1 MSMVIG
7 TNVASITAQRHLE
20 TSRAD
25 METSMERLASGKRIN
40 SAMDDAAGLAIA
52 GRMSAQVEGLSM
64 AVKNAND
71 GVSMLQTAEG
81 GLEETTD
88 ILLRMRELAVQS
100 SSDTYNAT
108 DRAALDN
115 EFDALKAEITRIS
128 DRTDFNGTS
137 VLNSTA
143 TVDIQVGADTGDTIS
158 FTFKDIDAANI
169 GGTPGETAAAATTAA
184 ITYTQTL
191 STTVGAGQEAT
202 YEING
207 NTYTQEYV
215 PGAGSAAD
223 QSKATLDALGV
234 KISAGESNISG
245 AVSNG
250 AGTVLTFTQAV
261 TDINNLGVAKME
273 DPLTSDDISTKAGAV
288 NAIDSIDSALL
299 EVATYRGE
307 LGATSNRLTHTV
319 DNLMNRIENTSSARS
334 QIEDTDFASESAS
347 LAKSQVLQQA
357 GTAMLAQAN
366 ASGQSVMS
374 LLK

>member
-25 METSMERLASGKRIN
+25 METSMERLSSGKRIN
-40 SAMDDAAGLAIA
+40 SAMDDTAGLAIA

-115 EFDALKAEITRIS
+115 EFDSLKAEITRIS
-128 DRTDFNGTS
+128 TRTDFNGTS
-137 VLNSTA
+137 VLNSAA
-143 TVDIQVGADTGDTIS
+143 TVDLQVGADTGDTIS
-158 FTFKDIDAANI
+158 FTFKEMDSASIGRSKTAA
-169 GGTPGETAAAATTAA
+169 TTVSTAAVTTETQTFTALVAGETASFTTAGGT
-184 ITYTQTL
+184 TYTQDFSVS
-191 STTVGAGQEAT
+191 ST
-202 YEING
+202 
-207 NTYTQEYV
+207 
-215 PGAGSAAD
+215 
-223 QSKATLDALGV
+223 ATLTALANAVATAEDAYTAL
-234 KISAGESNISG
+234 SG
-245 AVSNG
+245 ASTATALIIGKTTGTEAG
-250 AGTVLTFTQAV
+250 AAV
-261 TDINNLGVAKME
+261 TLGIATVS
-273 DPLTSDDISTKAGAV
+273 TGDISTKATSVAT
-288 NAIDSIDSALL
+288 IDIIDDALL
-299 EVATYRGE
+299 DVANFRGD

>member
-25 METSMERLASGKRIN
+25 METSMERLSSGKRIN

-100 SSDTYNAT
+100 STGTYNAT
-108 DRAALDN
+108 DRASLDN
-115 EFDALKAEITRIS
+115 EFDALNEEITRIS
-128 DRTDFNGTS
+128 DRTGFNDID
-137 VLNSTA
+137 VLGSTA

-158 FTFKDIDAANI
+158 LIFKDM
-169 GGTPGETAAAATTAA
+169 
-184 ITYTQTL
+184 
-191 STTVGAGQEAT
+191 
-202 YEING
+202 
-207 NTYTQEYV
+207 
-215 PGAGSAAD
+215 GAGSLGESTVATATATGTGATARVHTYAD
-223 QSKATLDALGV
+223 DITELQTATFTIGDNTYSQDFLTDSATTLAALGALV
-234 KISAGESNISG
+234 VAGEDDYSASSTTGTKVLNLTATATGNSAG
-245 AVSNG
+245 A
-250 AGTVLTFTQAV
+250 AKT
-261 TDINNLGVAKME
+261 TDHLS
-273 DPLTSDDISTKAGAV
+273 TDDISTATGAV
-288 NAIDSIDSALL
+288 AAMTRIDAALL
-299 EVATYRGE
+299 EVSNYRAD

-319 DNLMNRIENTSSARS
+319 DNLMSRIENTSSARS
-334 QIEDTDFASESAS
+334 QIEDTDFASESAV

>member
-100 SSDTYNAT
+100 SSDTYNTT

-115 EFDALKAEITRIS
+115 EFDSLKAEITRIS

-158 FTFKDIDAANI
+158 FTFKDMDSANI
-169 GGTPGETAAAATTAA
+169 GRTTTAATTASTA
-184 ITYTQTL
+184 AAVTETQTFASALVAGETASFTTAGGATYTQDFTTDSATTL
-191 STTVGAGQEAT
+191 TALATAVAAGETGYGSAGTSTATNLVINKTGGVAVGAAAT
-202 YEING
+202 
-207 NTYTQEYV
+207 
-215 PGAGSAAD
+215 
-223 QSKATLDALGV
+223 
-234 KISAGESNISG
+234 
-245 AVSNG
+245 
-250 AGTVLTFTQAV
+250 
-261 TDINNLGVAKME
+261 LGVAV
-273 DPLTSDDISTKAGAV
+273 SAGDISTKATSVA
-288 NAIDSIDSALL
+288 AIDAIDRALL
-299 EVATYRGE
+299 DVANYRGD

>member
-20 TSRAD
+20 SSRAD

-52 GRMSAQVEGLSM
+52 GRMTAQVEGLSM

-100 SSDTYNAT
+100 STGTYNAT
-108 DRAALDN
+108 DRASLGN
-115 EFDALKAEITRIS
+115 EFDALKEEITRIS
-128 DRTDFNGTS
+128 DRTGFNDID
-137 VLNSTA
+137 VLGSTA
-143 TVDIQVGADTGDTIS
+143 TVDIQVGADTGDTVSLI
-158 FTFKDIDAANI
+158 FKDMGAASI
-169 GGTPGETAAAATTAA
+169 GRTTTAASTTSTAAATTETQVFTALVA
-184 ITYTQTL
+184 GETASFTTAGGTTYTQDFVTDSATTL
-191 STTVGAGQEAT
+191 GNLATAVAAGETGYGSAGTSTATNLVINKTGGVAVGAAAT
-202 YEING
+202 
-207 NTYTQEYV
+207 
-215 PGAGSAAD
+215 
-223 QSKATLDALGV
+223 
-234 KISAGESNISG
+234 
-245 AVSNG
+245 
-250 AGTVLTFTQAV
+250 
-261 TDINNLGVAKME
+261 LGVAV
-273 DPLTSDDISTKAGAV
+273 SAGDISTKATSVA
-288 NAIDSIDSALL
+288 AIDAIDRALL
-299 EVATYRGE
+299 DVANYRGD